1 MDGWKGEWESGVI
14 LGRDVNHRI
23 SGLNFESTV
32 KLFKILDHMTWTKQD
47 SARMSLALAERTRD
61 KKLEFKRHLRR
72 VILGF

>member
-1 MDGWKGEWESGVI
+1 M
-14 LGRDVNHRI
+14 GRDVNHRI

-47 SARMSLALAERTRD
+47 SARISLALAERTRD